1 MESCGLIF
9 GIFSLIKGVKL
20 PRKKKVFFPSKYCL
34 TSRVFLVSVLLSPC
48 FVSRMQGFWLLK
60 TTTHSSQFR
69 CWCWSQQR
77 NRHKPARFFFLNI
90 IFFQSRIVTCPYIKE
105 GDEIKV
111 NHQSSWKI
119 MKRVTCE
126 SYNII
131 YILDCEKCGKK
142 YIGSTTRQL
151 KHRVAEHK
159 GYISNQVTSR
169 ATGAHWNLPGH
180 SLALKVT
187 VLEQSKSRDEEYI
200 REREK
205 YFIRKFDTFNDG
217 INREWWGKGRLLS
230 WIVKARCDET
240 LFLNIMP
247 YIWLKTMGKILAQL
261 IRPYRGHLFML
272 EGTIR

>member
-1 MESCGLIF
+1 
-9 GIFSLIKGVKL
+9 
-20 PRKKKVFFPSKYCL
+20 
-34 TSRVFLVSVLLSPC
+34 
-48 FVSRMQGFWLLK
+48 
-60 TTTHSSQFR
+60 
-69 CWCWSQQR
+69 
-77 NRHKPARFFFLNI
+77 
-90 IFFQSRIVTCPYIKE
+90 
-105 GDEIKV
+105 
-111 NHQSSWKI
+111 

-142 YIGSTTRQL
+142 YIGFTTRQL

-180 SLALKVT
+180 SLANLKVT

-217 INREWWGKGRLLS
+217 INREW
-230 WIVKARCDET
+230 
-240 LFLNIMP
+240 
-247 YIWLKTMGKILAQL
+247 
-261 IRPYRGHLFML
+261 
-272 EGTIR
+272 